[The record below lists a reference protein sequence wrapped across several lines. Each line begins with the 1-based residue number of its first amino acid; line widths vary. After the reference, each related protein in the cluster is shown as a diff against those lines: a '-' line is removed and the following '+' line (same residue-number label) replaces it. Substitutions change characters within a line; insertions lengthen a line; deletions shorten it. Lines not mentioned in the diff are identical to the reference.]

1 MSLVSLFLRGT
12 KMSVCYKQFRQEV
25 SSSTCQRIYTY
36 IIFVVNTIVFP
47 GHILWDILLYRVI
60 ANQVVFAVSFFV
72 GILYIIGG
80 CLFSVRISA

>member
-1 MSLVSLFLRGT
+1 
-12 KMSVCYKQFRQEV
+12 MSVCYKQFRQEV